1 MADAECRVTCLPR
14 KRVMQHSTF
23 VNPPRRIGFD
33 DLRRLRHSQRGR
45 MANERVNMIR
55 GAIHIDG
62 YAFQPSDDAADIRE
76 DVITTVLANVR
87 QSTFCAEDDVSDQVC
102 IGMPMRKSP
111 ETREGQSHHISRL

>member
-76 DVITTVLANVR
+76 DVITTFLANVKAIDLL
-87 QSTFCAEDDVSDQVC
+87 C
-102 IGMPMRKSP
+102 
-111 ETREGQSHHISRL
+111 